1 MPLSMTGLGGGATS
15 LFRAGA
21 GGGGAGI
28 FGDLQSLL
36 TTLNN
41 ASNPSPT
48 NSTDI
53 GNIQGL
59 IESANSS
66 FNVFAVVG
74 TGNLSENLAGT
85 GVGGGKRTHLGKGF
99 NYNTSAGNILSTGN
113 TIVDMTGGSSSGI
126 SGGSIIDG
134 KKWMAMAQ
142 FDGSNFDGILLW
154 IFTGDSVNDSGSIA
168 SGNRPVTNV
177 FSIFYPD
184 GSPQNDYHHFYPIA
198 LDVNGTIYSNLNSGK
213 NGWMFSNNA
222 NAGASTGYN
231 NTGSFSNDDGFWGF
245 IIPTGSSSAYV
256 DGDSPG
262 ETIFSTSTS
271 KPGFGMGNYNSSD
284 TGMQYSYW
292 NGQQDNNTNFS
303 GFVFSGDA

>member
-21 GGGGAGI
+21 GGGAGI
-28 FGDLQSLL
+28 FSDLVGLL

-74 TGNLSENLAGT
+74 TGNLAENLGGT
-85 GVGGGKRTHLGKGF
+85 GVGGGKRTHMGKGF
-99 NYNTSAGNILSTGN
+99 NYNTSNSNILSTGN
-113 TIVDMTGGSSSGI
+113 TIVDMTGGASSGI

-154 IFTGDSVNDSGSIA
+154 IFTGDSVNNSGSIA

-198 LDVNGTIYSNLNSGK
+198 LDVNGTIYSNLNSGR

-222 NAGASTGYN
+222 NAGSTTGYN
-231 NTGSFSNDDGFWGF
+231 NTGSFSSDDGFWGF

-262 ETIFSTSTS
+262 QTIFDTSSST
-271 KPGFGMGNYNSSD
+271 PGFGMGNYNGGD
-284 TGMQYSYW
+284 TSNAYSYW